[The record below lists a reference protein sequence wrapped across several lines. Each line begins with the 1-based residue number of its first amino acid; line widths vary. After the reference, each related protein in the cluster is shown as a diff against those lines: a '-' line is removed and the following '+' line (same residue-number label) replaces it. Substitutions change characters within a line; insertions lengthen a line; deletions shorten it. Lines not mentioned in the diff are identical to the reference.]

1 MHFCLWLRL
10 KVVMGYPARMNRRT
24 VCFILFVLLS
34 GSVLQAEPTAKGELR
49 VFLLLNQRT
58 GPVMLNK
65 IVGDIGAGPP
75 HDMVWGRK
83 MTLIEKVAPDTYQI
97 VVKNVEAC
105 AFDDCVPCP
114 DRSREATVYADQKT
128 DVLFHWDAK
137 YDRSAKKWTCE

>member
-1 MHFCLWLRL
+1 
-10 KVVMGYPARMNRRT
+10 MNRHLAGLLL
-24 VCFILFVLLS
+24 CCLLFGGILR
-34 GSVLQAEPTAKGELR
+34 AEPAGKGELR

-75 HDMVWGRK
+75 HDVVWGRK
-83 MTLIEKVAPDTYQI
+83 MTLIEKVTPDTYQI

-114 DRSREATVYADQKT
+114 ERTREAIVYADQKT
-128 DVLFHWDAK
+128 DVLFHWNAK
-137 YDRSAKKWTCE
+137 YDRSAKKWICE